1 MGFIVT
7 ARKWRP
13 QRFEDVVGQEHITS
27 TLKNAIKNNRIAHA
41 YIFTGPRGV
50 GKTTTARILA
60 KALNCLNPI
69 NNEPCNVCELCL
81 SIQNGQSMDIF
92 EIDAA
97 SNRGIDEVRTLRES
111 VKYAPSRGKYKIYII
126 DEVHMLTKESFNAF
140 LKTLEEP
147 PAHTIFIFATTDIHK
162 VPLTIISRCQRFDFR
177 RIQLNTIKSL
187 LAEIATK
194 EKIEIDDK
202 TLTIIAK
209 KADGALRD
217 AESFFDQIVSFCG
230 NKIDPETVSR
240 MLNLIDDEIYF
251 ILSDAI
257 LQKNFNAVFSV
268 SDNIYNNG
276 YDFID
281 FINGLIEHFRNILTV
296 ILTNKTDLVETA
308 EVYRTRYL
316 NYIGKYNEGDLLR
329 ILNFLNK
336 TQQELRFTQNHRLKV
351 EISLSQL
358 IGLYRTTTISEILNR
373 IESSDKNISRE
384 PEKKNYNSPELKLQN
399 SDSII
404 KIIPGTPQVVKNAKE
419 PYSSAKIQLDSTN
432 QTEKPSENV
441 HKTESHS
448 TNIHPAKSLKNESLP
463 GEQIES
469 LFDKIKQNWE
479 GFVNLVVS
487 EKRLTLGPYI
497 GSLKLIGLEGSKIK
511 VWLDD
516 EHGKKSFQFDKE
528 YLTKKTNEIFGKK
541 LTFQFEIKQPGS
553 VFDKKD
559 SSGPIGE
566 KINDDPVI
574 DMIIKELGGEE
585 MSG

>member
-1 MGFIVT
+1 MAYIVT

-60 KALNCLNPI
+60 KALNCLNPVD
-69 NNEPCNVCELCL
+69 NEPCNQCELCL

-147 PAHTIFIFATTDIHK
+147 PEHTIFIFATTDIHK

-187 LAEIATK
+187 LAEIALH

-230 NKIDPETVSR
+230 NKIEPETVSR

-251 ILSDAI
+251 IISDAI
-257 LQKNFNAVFSV
+257 IEKDFKAVFSV
-268 SDNIYNNG
+268 SGNIFNKG

-296 ILTNKTDLVETA
+296 ILTKKTDLVETA
-308 EVYRTRYL
+308 EVYIQKYL
-316 NYIGKYNEGDLLR
+316 DYIDKYNEGDLLR

-336 TQQELRFTQNHRLKV
+336 TQQELRFTQNHKLKV
-351 EISLSQL
+351 EIALSQL
-358 IGLYRTTTISEILNR
+358 IGLDRTATISEILTR
-373 IESSDKNISRE
+373 IDKTGKNVSTE
-384 PEKKNYNSPELKLQN
+384 TEKKNNKLPELTIKPAPKPAASINKSVLDNSP
-399 SDSII
+399 
-404 KIIPGTPQVVKNAKE
+404 VVKNTNE
-419 PYSSAKIQLDSTN
+419 PYTSTKLPAGTLAEN
-432 QTEKPSENV
+432 Q
-441 HKTESHS
+441 
-448 TNIHPAKSLKNESLP
+448 ESL
-463 GEQIES
+463 S
-469 LFDKIKQNWE
+469 DKIKQKWDE
-479 GFVNLVVS
+479 FVKIVVF

-497 GSLKLIGLEGSKIK
+497 GSLKVIGLEGNKIK
-511 VWLDD
+511 VLA
-516 EHGKKSFQFDKE
+516 Q
-528 YLTKKTNEIFGKK
+528 
-541 LTFQFEIKQPGS
+541 
-553 VFDKKD
+553 
-559 SSGPIGE
+559 
-566 KINDDPVI
+566 
-574 DMIIKELGGEE
+574 
-585 MSG
+585 